1 MSFRWKPVFAAL
13 IVAIVLLAS
22 FSVLQFNN
30 IGLMEVEQKKLQDKV
45 DQLASYA
52 ASTLPSMSFL
62 RDVIQLDLTKYD
74 VELLSNTQTELEGV
88 IQQSLVYSLKS
99 ADSSM
104 TVNMLFKKNMLSSY
118 SVSLLGGTPI
128 YEGPQP
134 FKILDSAKWLIQK
147 MTSYEHEPYFV
158 QMNTTLY
165 QFNEASSITL
175 QQGNLKF
182 NLSTAGTITTMQ
194 WYYTENDVDFPLKSL
209 KLTFD
214 GLTLKELDDSY
225 FLYSIG
231 NANVNINQAEA
242 IQLAK
247 TAIQGYTWFSGGQQV
262 SGYTVQD
269 ASAVFDPSPRENPLA
284 LVPHWT
290 VTLYLTNL
298 PASTNINRL
307 SVGVWADTGKTEPVR
322 ALSG

>member
-1 MSFRWKPVFAAL
+1 MR
-13 IVAIVLLAS
+13 
-22 FSVLQFNN
+22 
-30 IGLMEVEQKKLQDKV
+30 
-45 DQLASYA
+45 
-52 ASTLPSMSFL
+52 
-62 RDVIQLDLTKYD
+62 
-74 VELLSNTQTELEGV
+74 
-88 IQQSLVYSLKS
+88 
-99 ADSSM
+99 
-104 TVNMLFKKNMLSSY
+104 
-118 SVSLLGGTPI
+118 
-128 YEGPQP
+128 
-134 FKILDSAKWLIQK
+134 
-147 MTSYEHEPYFV
+147 SYEDAPYLEE
-158 QMNTTLY
+158 MNSTLY
-165 QFNEASSITL
+165 QFNAADSIQLT
-175 QQGNLKF
+175 QGNLKF
-182 NLSTAGTITTMQ
+182 NMSVAGTITSMQ
-194 WYYTENDVDFPLKSL
+194 WYHTENGVDFAAKAL

-247 TAIQGYTWFSGGQQV
+247 TAIQGYTWSSAGQQV
-262 SGYTVQD
+262 SDYTVQD

-307 SVGVWADTGKTEPVR
+307 SVGVWADTGKTEAVR